1 MIDFRYHLI
10 SIVAVFLALGIGIL
24 MGSYVLGEGLVKQLR
39 NEFEVLKDRND
50 ELEGNVS
57 DLESEVSTY
66 DRVIH
71 SMRDWV
77 LPGRLDG
84 RNVVLFTYEGTD
96 GALND
101 QVRESIEMA
110 GGTIVSTISARD
122 GLALPSTAARDQLAL
137 ILSSAA
143 SRGDELLAE
152 LGSRLG
158 KGFTAGDGVR
168 GGLGAD
174 PADGPVERDDI
185 DALLEDLDEAGL
197 VTAERVDDEQPYA
210 PPGSWFVILGGADGD
225 APFRIAEYSV
235 ALGVEL
241 ANAGA
246 PVSVAESTASS
257 WDLSTIMRTDDEAQ
271 ELVATEDQADTVA
284 GSISLV
290 LGLELA
296 SDGIIS
302 HNGIDS
308 GAQQVIPEPAPTP

>member
-241 ANAGA
+241 ASAGA